1 MSVSKFKMKMFIKKG
16 DFSIW
21 RKIMKDILVQ
31 QKVVVALESKKNLL
45 IIMFDVEKKELLET
59 TYSTII
65 SYLSDNAV
73 RQVDN
78 ATTIIG
84 IWLR

>member
-1 MSVSKFKMKMFIKKG
+1 MKMFIKKG

-21 RKIMKDILVQ
+21 HKIMKAILVQ
-31 QKVVVALESKKNLL
+31 QKVVVALESKKNLP
-45 IIMFDVEKKELLET
+45 IIMFDVEKKELLEM

-65 SYLSDNAV
+65 SYLSDNVV
-73 RQVDN
+73 RQVDK

>member
-1 MSVSKFKMKMFIKKG
+1 
-16 DFSIW
+16 
-21 RKIMKDILVQ
+21 
-31 QKVVVALESKKNLL
+31 
-45 IIMFDVEKKELLET
+45 MFDVEKKELLET